1 MPRVVSWMNL
11 RIKRAKRMTMIGME
25 SRPPQKFVS
34 LCLCLLV
41 RLGSLSKMFNLD
53 MIYVHI

>member
-1 MPRVVSWMNL
+1 MNL

>member
-1 MPRVVSWMNL
+1 MIL
-11 RIKRAKRMTMIGME
+11 RIKRAKRRRMIGME
-25 SRPPQKFVS
+25 SRPPQKFVN

-53 MIYVHI
+53 MSYIHI